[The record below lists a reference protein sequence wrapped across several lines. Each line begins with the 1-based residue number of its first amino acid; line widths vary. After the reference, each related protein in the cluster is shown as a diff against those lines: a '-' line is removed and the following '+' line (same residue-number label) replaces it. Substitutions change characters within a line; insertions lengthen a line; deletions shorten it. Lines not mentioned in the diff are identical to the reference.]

1 MMERSVL
8 WGMVTGLVTALMV
21 AGACA
26 SDSESS
32 DVKRPWEAASAG
44 THYQFQGQLSGGR
57 TTTVQ
62 TAQVGTVVIGGVEY
76 TTQQLA
82 AGAGAAEGALEV
94 ATSLQG
100 QTLTVAAVSIWAPP
114 GAPLPADTPLVPQGP
129 PLVSGS
135 FDEPAHLNLGAPIGV
150 PQTLTVSGTAVF
162 GDPANPV
169 TSQQAQGTVE
179 YTRVADDVVAQT
191 AMGPVAGVSHYTGT
205 LTIGDTVLTGAAWY
219 HPELGAIAMEVD
231 FPPPTGLRFDFL
243 GSADYGGPGGTNTI
257 QAMAVLTPERP
268 NFSLSTY
275 DVAQTHDADKD
286 THAKMLLELRWADA
300 DRAATTDQPLVTE
313 TFRTVFGVF
322 PSLLVP
328 SPVSLFHPEEN
339 GLGYTFWVGY
349 VDQAAKNEP
358 INGISYAVDV
368 SLPNSITHPVLV
380 TARIHYART
389 SP

>member
-1 MMERSVL
+1 
-8 WGMVTGLVTALMV
+8 
-21 AGACA
+21 
-26 SDSESS
+26 
-32 DVKRPWEAASAG
+32 
-44 THYQFQGQLSGGR
+44 
-57 TTTVQ
+57 
-62 TAQVGTVVIGGVEY
+62 
-76 TTQQLA
+76 
-82 AGAGAAEGALEV
+82 
-94 ATSLQG
+94 
-100 QTLTVAAVSIWAPP
+100 
-114 GAPLPADTPLVPQGP
+114 
-129 PLVSGS
+129 
-135 FDEPAHLNLGAPIGV
+135 
-150 PQTLTVSGTAVF
+150 
-162 GDPANPV
+162 
-169 TSQQAQGTVE
+169 
-179 YTRVADDVVAQT
+179 
-191 AMGPVAGVSHYTGT
+191 
-205 LTIGDTVLTGAAWY
+205 
-219 HPELGAIAMEVD
+219 
-231 FPPPTGLRFDFL
+231 
-243 GSADYGGPGGTNTI
+243 
-257 QAMAVLTPERP
+257 MAVLTPERP